1 MTSWWKRSIGSQMR
15 NVDPFLRRTQSGRAA
30 EQMPHDG
37 ERASTQYEASP
48 GTLVSTTARTEL
60 ALQDRRDLRHGREQV
75 RKLVEHNR
83 HRRIELPERH
93 EGADHMLPAGEGDG
107 YAKPRVL
114 SVQPADR
121 SDVLRRRLLEPG
133 EHEARGQLGKQLQKE
148 GLALAPAAVDDSQGG
163 PEGPV
168 RRERREL
175 RPLGISK
182 SLPGIASSIV
192 VLMVTRP
199 WPQGTARPTI

>member
-1 MTSWWKRSIGSQMR
+1 
-15 NVDPFLRRTQSGRAA
+15 
-30 EQMPHDG
+30 
-37 ERASTQYEASP
+37 
-48 GTLVSTTARTEL
+48 
-60 ALQDRRDLRHGREQV
+60 
-75 RKLVEHNR
+75 
-83 HRRIELPERH
+83 
-93 EGADHMLPAGEGDG
+93 MLPAGEGDG